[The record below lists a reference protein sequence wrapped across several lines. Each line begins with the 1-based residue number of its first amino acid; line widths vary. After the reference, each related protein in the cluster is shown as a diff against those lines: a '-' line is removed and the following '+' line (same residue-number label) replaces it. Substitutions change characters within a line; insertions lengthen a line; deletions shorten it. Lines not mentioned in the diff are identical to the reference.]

1 MCMYICVHMC
11 VCMSVYVCMCMY
23 MCVCIYVYVCMHMHV
38 YVCMYLCMFICV
50 CMQTCCNNNNLKIT
64 VHGFDLGH
72 KRDSWRENWD
82 IHAWNS
88 PKKLTI

>member
-1 MCMYICVHMC
+1 
-11 VCMSVYVCMCMY
+11 
-23 MCVCIYVYVCMHMHV
+23 
-38 YVCMYLCMFICV
+38 
-50 CMQTCCNNNNLKIT
+50 MQTCCNNNNLKIT